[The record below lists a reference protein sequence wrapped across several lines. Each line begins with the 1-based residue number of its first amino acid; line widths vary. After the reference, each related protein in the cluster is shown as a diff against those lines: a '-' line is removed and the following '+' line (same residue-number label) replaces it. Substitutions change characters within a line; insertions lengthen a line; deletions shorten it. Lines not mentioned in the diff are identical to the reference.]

1 MPCKKLLLVL
11 PLGLLIY
18 LYFTFTTADAENTR
32 SNSALLTENPVM
44 TTSLLPSKDQVLIE
58 PLLAKKLHCPQLDKA
73 HEVYLYNKAEFISA
87 KAVQWYFDGYDR
99 YVIAETLAAMF
110 GYSAAMKWIIT
121 INQFSLYHEQH
132 DALTQNIDSLSY
144 NSDFSKPSHYLTG
157 LSRYQYTHGD
167 HAQPLGQPLNQ
178 LPDIAMY
185 HWSEALNNALQA
197 KDMDGAINAIYK
209 LKALITNPTFFPHP
223 IKNSMLYPSLS
234 FLSQP
239 QVTQIV
245 TALLELSPIYV
256 DSKDHHEKPYG
267 AMLANLGLEKTL
279 WRFTKINSNDF
290 KIDPVITALIEQ
302 LSTAYPSL
310 NRPPI
315 AKNIC
320 KNQIINNDTALNVAP
335 LTVKNSTQPLTPSWQ
350 GAHSLFCPKQTFMSK
365 FVSAN
370 NHLKRINLS
379 LDDFNTYQAL
389 LKNSR
394 ELKGV
399 LDQLD
404 ESQRTSLLELIYL
417 NKQLSPSEIDV
428 LFNKNIT
435 PTDSNFYLLVRRL
448 PIDHQKAILLKYQH
462 RLDNFDYRQISL
474 ITNVISYNNNDSDEL
489 VSFLI
494 SHDFALKPNTSA
506 PDPLWLQL
514 HLLQIEKTR
523 QALPKKALLSLIEHT
538 QLDEIHVNIMYKI
551 KQSNI
556 ELYNTLVNE
565 FPKLLLN
572 EPKFLMNI
580 QCEGL

>member
-1 MPCKKLLLVL
+1 MDRKNLLYIL

-18 LYFTFTTADAENTR
+18 LYIILTTADTESSEA
-32 SNSALLTENPVM
+32 NSKLINEEPIL
-44 TTSLLPSKDQVLIE
+44 TTSPPPSKDKVVIE
-58 PLLAKKLHCPQLDKA
+58 PELTKQSHCSQLDKA
-73 HEVYLYNKAEFISA
+73 HEIYLHNKIEFISA

-99 YVIAETLAAMF
+99 YEIAETLAAMF

-121 INQFSLYHEQH
+121 INQFSLYHEQYN
-132 DALTQNIDSLSY
+132 ALTQNIDSLSY
-144 NSDFSKPSHYLTG
+144 HSDFSKHSHYLTG

-167 HAQPLGQPLNQ
+167 HAQPLDQPLNQ

-185 HWSEALNNALQA
+185 HWSEALNNALQD
-197 KDMDGAINAIYK
+197 KDIDGAITAIYK
-209 LKALITNPTFFPHP
+209 LKALVTNPTFFPHP
-223 IKNSMLYPSLS
+223 IKSSMLYPSLS

-239 QVTQIV
+239 QVTQII

-256 DSKDHHEKPYG
+256 DSKDHHEKHYG
-267 AMLANLGLEKTL
+267 VMLANLGLEKTL

-290 KIDPVITALIEQ
+290 KIDPVITVLIEQ
-302 LSTAYPSL
+302 LSSAYPSL

-320 KNQIINNDTALNVAP
+320 ENQIINNDIPLNVAP
-335 LTVKNSTQPLTPSWQ
+335 LTVKNSTQPLTPIWQ

-365 FVSAN
+365 FGSVN
-370 NHLKRINLS
+370 NHLKRFNLS

-389 LKNSR
+389 QKNSG
-394 ELKGV
+394 ELKDV

-404 ESQRTSLLELIYL
+404 ESQRASLLELIYL

-448 PIDHQKAILLKYQH
+448 PIDQQKDILLKYQH

-474 ITNVISYNNNDSDEL
+474 ITNAITYNNNDSDEL

-494 SHDFALKPNTSA
+494 SHGFALKPSASA

-514 HLLQIEKTR
+514 HLLQIEKTH
-523 QALPKKALLSLIEHT
+523 QALPKKALQSLIEHT

-572 EPKFLMNI
+572 APQFLMNI
-580 QCEGL
+580 QCES

>member
-1 MPCKKLLLVL
+1 MDRKNLLYIL

-18 LYFTFTTADAENTR
+18 LYFILTTADTESSEA
-32 SNSALLTENPVM
+32 NSKLITEAPIL
-44 TTSLLPSKDQVLIE
+44 TTSPPPSKDKVVIE
-58 PLLAKKLHCPQLDKA
+58 PEFTKQPHCSQLDKA
-73 HEVYLYNKAEFISA
+73 HEIYLHNKIEFISA
-87 KAVQWYFDGYDR
+87 KAVQWYFDGYGR
-99 YVIAETLAAMF
+99 YEIAETLAAMF

-144 NSDFSKPSHYLTG
+144 HSNFSKHSHYLTG

-167 HAQPLGQPLNQ
+167 HAQSLGQPLNQ

-185 HWSEALNNALQA
+185 HWSEALNNALQD
-197 KDMDGAINAIYK
+197 KDMDGAITAIYK
-209 LKALITNPTFFPHP
+209 LKALVTNPTFFPHP

-239 QVTQIV
+239 QVTQII

-267 AMLANLGLEKTL
+267 IMLANLGLEKTL
-279 WRFTKINSNDF
+279 WRFEEINSNDF

-302 LSTAYPSL
+302 LSSAYPSL
-310 NRPPI
+310 NTPPI

-320 KNQIINNDTALNVAP
+320 KNQIINNDIALNVAP

-350 GAHSLFCPKQTFMSK
+350 GAHSLFCPKETFMSK

-370 NHLKRINLS
+370 NHLKRFNLS

-389 LKNSR
+389 QKNSG
-394 ELKGV
+394 ELKEV
-399 LDQLD
+399 LEQLG
-404 ESQRTSLLELIYL
+404 ESQRASLLELIYL
-417 NKQLSPSEIDV
+417 NVQLSPSEIDA

-448 PIDHQKAILLKYQH
+448 PIDQQKAILLKYQH
-462 RLDNFDYRQISL
+462 RLDNFDHRQISL
-474 ITNVISYNNNDSDEL
+474 ITNAITYNNNNSDEL

-494 SHDFALKPNTSA
+494 SHGFALKPNASA

-514 HLLQIEKTR
+514 HLLRIEQTH

-538 QLDEIHVNIMYKI
+538 QLDEIHVNIMHKI

-580 QCEGL
+580 QCEG